1 MSTPRTSPERR
12 PVPALVALAN
22 AGRPRRAPRARH
34 GHSDDPF
41 ADLKS
46 AQLLLDPLHLSCRVE
61 ANDLPVLW
69 AMASEVTRIA
79 DALVHGE
86 TPPDPD
92 VLNAAGAEARARPLL
107 DLTGR
112 TPAASNLWQYS
123 GAPAELAHRVI
134 CELGSLD
141 PSRLKECERPEC
153 TLVFYDT
160 TRPGTQRWHA
170 EDPCGWHERQMRY
183 RSKGDDRT

>member
-1 MSTPRTSPERR
+1 MSTPRTSRERR
-12 PVPALVALAN
+12 PVTALVALAN
-22 AGRPRRAPRARH
+22 AGRPRRPPRARH

-41 ADLKS
+41 ANVKT
-46 AQLLLDPLHLSCRVE
+46 AQLLLDPLQLSWRVE
-61 ANDLPVLW
+61 ANDLPVLS

-79 DALVHGE
+79 EALARGE

-92 VLNAAGAEARARPLL
+92 ILNAVGAEARARPLL

-112 TPAASNLWQYS
+112 TPAASNVWQYS
-123 GAPAELAHRVI
+123 GAPAEMAHRVI

-141 PSRLKECERPEC
+141 PSRLKECARAEC
-153 TLVFYDT
+153 TLLFYDT

-170 EDPCGWHERQMRY
+170 EDPCGWHERQTRH
-183 RSKGDDRT
+183 RTKR

>member
-1 MSTPRTSPERR
+1 MSTPRTSRERR
-12 PVPALVALAN
+12 PVPALIDLAN

-34 GHSDDPF
+34 GHRDDPF
-41 ADLKS
+41 ANVEA
-46 AQLLLDPLHLSCRVE
+46 AQLLLDPLHLSRRVE
-61 ANDLPVLW
+61 ANDLPVLS
-69 AMASEVTRIA
+69 AMAGEVATIA
-79 DALVHGE
+79 DALVRGE
-86 TPPDPD
+86 TLPDPD
-92 VLNAAGAEARARPLL
+92 VLNAVGAEALARPLL

-123 GAPAELAHRVI
+123 GVPAELAHRVI

-141 PSRLKECERPEC
+141 PSRLKVCARPEC

-170 EDPCGWHERQMRY
+170 EDPCGWRERQMRH
-183 RSKGDDRT
+183 RTKR

>member
-1 MSTPRTSPERR
+1 MSTPRTSRGRR
-12 PVPALVALAN
+12 PVPALIALAN

-34 GHSDDPF
+34 GHRDDPF
-41 ADLKS
+41 ANVEA
-46 AQLLLDPLHLSCRVE
+46 AQLLLDPLHLSWR
-61 ANDLPVLW
+61 AGAKDLPVLS
-69 AMASEVTRIA
+69 AMAGEVATIA
-79 DALVHGE
+79 DALVRGE

-92 VLNAAGAEARARPLL
+92 VLNAVGAEALARPLL

-112 TPAASNLWQYS
+112 APAASNLWHYS

-141 PSRLKECERPEC
+141 PSRLKVCARPEC

-160 TRPGTQRWHA
+160 TRPGIQRWHA
-170 EDPCGWHERQMRY
+170 EDPCGWHERQMRH
-183 RSKGDDRT
+183 RTKR